1 MIAFDDESD
10 ETCTPVT
17 DATNHPASHTRWLT
31 SARGQ
36 TKNGGPTFWIH
47 ENYRCPNCG
56 SADRR
61 KKDKQWKDEDWVK
74 CCDNKPEGHFCTPDS
89 AQGGM
94 DQDDDVHKGC
104 EKWAY
109 IYGIDEMALNAEMG
123 LYREFNVTADGI
135 PYGCH
140 GLEEFKS
147 EHWLDVNHLGNRC
160 KLQCKQTAENAKNI
174 ISVRKTFAWSVKPT
188 REDLPIDNGPVL
200 DEWIKDQPECPLN
213 KLRVGGSRP
222 LNKNFELFASDQDKW
237 VEVFIPTFE
246 KMMANGYKRYF
257 NQLSN

>member
-1 MIAFDDESD
+1 MIAFDDEGD

-17 DATNHPASHTRWLT
+17 DATNQPFSHTRWLT

-61 KKDKQWKDEDWVK
+61 KKDKQWKDEDWVQ
-74 CCDNKPEGHFCTPDS
+74 CCDNKPSNHFCTPDS
-89 AQGGM
+89 AHGGM
-94 DQDDDVHKGC
+94 EHDDDVHKGC
-104 EKWAY
+104 EKWAF

-123 LYREFNVTADGI
+123 LYLEFNVTADGI

-160 KLQCKQTAENAKNI
+160 KYIQKNKTETSLVLYPQELPQTA
-174 ISVRKTFAWSVKPT
+174 V
-188 REDLPIDNGPVL
+188 
-200 DEWIKDQPECPLN
+200 Q
-213 KLRVGGSRP
+213 
-222 LNKNFELFASDQDKW
+222 
-237 VEVFIPTFE
+237 
-246 KMMANGYKRYF
+246 
-257 NQLSN
+257 